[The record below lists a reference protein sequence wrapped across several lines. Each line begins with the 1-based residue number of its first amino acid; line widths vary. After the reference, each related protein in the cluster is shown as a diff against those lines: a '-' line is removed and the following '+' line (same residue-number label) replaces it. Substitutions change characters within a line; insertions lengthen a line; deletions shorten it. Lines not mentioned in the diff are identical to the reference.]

1 MRPIK
6 LTMSAF
12 GPYAAKTVI
21 DFDKLGTSGLYL
33 ITGDTGAGKTTI
45 FDAITFALFGEASGE
60 NRDPSMM
67 RSKYASAE
75 TPTEVELTFAY
86 RDKQYTIK
94 RNPEYLRPK
103 TRGTGM
109 TKQDA
114 NAELMYPDGRVLTK
128 RADVDTAVRGILGIN
143 RDQFSQIAMIA
154 QGDFLRLLLAKT
166 EDRQKIF
173 REIFQTK
180 YYSSFQD
187 RIKNE
192 LRDVRADYDAVK
204 ASISQYLNG
213 ITADEDDVLFI
224 DLCMLKENKLPFSDA
239 FKIVQTLIR
248 QDELAMEGLGSEVT
262 ALEEQL
268 GKVNASIGKAEARAK
283 AEASLKDAKKEL
295 EFEKTELAKC
305 DAALSRAKETEPKI
319 ESLKALISSLE
330 ALLPE
335 YDALEQK
342 KTDLR
347 KKREEKESTL
357 RRKENTEKDLSD
369 ITVQL
374 TALKEE
380 RSSLENAG
388 QQKERLTSEKKD
400 TEGKL
405 SDLHALRT
413 QIENYT
419 SADHAF
425 RSAQQAYV
433 QAQGKAEDA
442 QAAYDRLNRAFLDE
456 QAGILAA
463 ALQENVPCPV
473 CGSLHHPAPAPLSED
488 APSETAVEKARK
500 AADQSRKAAE
510 DKSQLAGELRGKTE
524 TVKAEALRRIS
535 ELLGE
540 VELDQALG
548 VIQEKEKAFRQ
559 KLNELIAAIDA
570 EEKNVQR
577 KEKLDQLIPEA
588 EKNYSAI
595 EKAIQDAKVELAGIT
610 AQITEL
616 ELTIAELGQKL
627 QYPSKAEAVRERDGF
642 ADVQKRLEKEIKTA
656 ESAYQGCRER
666 LSRVE
671 GRIHSLQEQLQKE
684 EQIDRGELLERQAD
698 LTAQKK
704 ALNDKHTALHSR
716 LSANRSALEHVTEKA
731 SELETLEKKLT
742 WVKALSDTVN
752 GNLSGKEKVMLET
765 YVQMTYFDRI
775 IARAN
780 TRFMIMSGGQ
790 YELKRRMEAE
800 NKKSMSGLELDVI
813 DHYNGTERSVKSLSG
828 GESFKA
834 SLSLALGLS
843 DEIQSMA
850 GGIKLD
856 TMFVDE
862 GFGSLDDE
870 SLQQAMQALSS
881 LTESNRLVG
890 IISHVADLKDRIDK
904 QIIVRK
910 EKSGG
915 SRADIVV

>member
-60 NRDPSMM
+60 TRDPSMM

-86 RDKQYTIK
+86 RDKQYTIR

-114 NAELMYPDGRVLTK
+114 NAELQYPDGRVLTK

-166 EDRQKIF
+166 EDRQKMF

-180 YYSSFQD
+180 YDSSFQD

-213 ITADEDDVLFI
+213 ITADEDDVMFI
-224 DLCMLKENKLPFSDA
+224 DLCRLKENKLPFSDA
-239 FKIVQTLIR
+239 FRIVQTIIG
-248 QDELAMEGLGSEVT
+248 QDEQALEGLSGEVT

-268 GKVNASIGKAEARAK
+268 GQANASIGKAEARAK
-283 AEASLKDAKKEL
+283 AEASLKDAEADR
-295 EFEKTELAKC
+295 EFVKTELAKSE
-305 DAALSRAKETEPKI
+305 AALSGAKEMEPKI
-319 ESLKALISSLE
+319 ERLKTQISSLN

-342 KTDLR
+342 KTDLQ
-347 KKREEKESTL
+347 KKRKEEESAL
-357 RRKENTEKDLSD
+357 RRKTKAHRDLSEITEK
-369 ITVQL
+369 L
-374 TALKEE
+374 TALKTE
-380 RSSLENAG
+380 RASLENAG
-388 QQKERLTSEKKD
+388 QQKERLAAEKKD
-400 TEGKL
+400 MGDKL
-405 SDLHALRT
+405 SALHNLQAHVESYR
-413 QIENYT
+413 
-419 SADHAF
+419 SAEQTFSA
-425 RSAQQAYV
+425 AQQAYV
-433 QAQGKAEDA
+433 QAQNKAENA

-456 QAGILAA
+456 QAGVLAA

-473 CGSLHHPAPAPLSED
+473 CGSLHHPAPAPLSEN
-488 APSETAVEKARK
+488 APSEDDVEKARETADLSK
-500 AADQSRKAAE
+500 KTAADRSRLAA
-510 DKSQLAGELRGKTE
+510 ELRGTAE
-524 TVKAEALRRIS
+524 TVKAEASRKIA
-535 ELLGE
+535 ELLGD
-540 VELDQALG
+540 VELDQAPA
-548 VIQEKEKAFRQ
+548 VIAEREKDLCR
-559 KLNELIAAIDA
+559 KLNELVAAIDV

-577 KEKLDQLIPEA
+577 KEKLDQRIPEVEGAHSTLTKTIQAA
-588 EKNYSAI
+588 EI
-595 EKAIQDAKVELAGIT
+595 ELAGIT

-616 ELTIAELGQKL
+616 ELTVAELGEKL
-627 QYPSKAEAVRERDGF
+627 QYPSKAEAVRERDRL
-642 ADVQKRLEKEIKTA
+642 ADVQKRLEKEIKIA

-666 LSRVE
+666 LSGME
-671 GRIHSLQEQLQKE
+671 GRIHSLQEQLQKS
-684 EQIDRGELLERQAD
+684 EQIDRGALLERQAD

-704 ALNDKHTALHSR
+704 ALNDKQTALHSR

-843 DEIQSMA
+843 DEIQSVA

-915 SRADIVV
+915 SKAEIMI